1 MSWRLRRELG
11 DGRRG
16 DVSVSGAAAVME
28 PSAEIVSSAIG
39 SIGEQAESVERR
51 LDGRW
56 VGVLVDAILSEEAR
70 SASHDARARS
80 SSGGEQR
87 SMARRSNMKDP
98 TLMAVMLE
106 MVMRREGRQEKWES
120 DG

>member
-1 MSWRLRRELG
+1 M
-11 DGRRG
+11 
-16 DVSVSGAAAVME
+16 ME
-28 PSAEIVSSAIG
+28 PSAEMVSSAIG
-39 SIGEQAESVERR
+39 LMGEEAESVERR

-56 VGVLVDAILSEEAR
+56 VGVLVDAILSKEAS
-70 SASHDARARS
+70 SASYDARARS
-80 SSGGEQR
+80 SSGGEQK

-106 MVMRREGRQEKWES
+106 MVMRREGREEGWES